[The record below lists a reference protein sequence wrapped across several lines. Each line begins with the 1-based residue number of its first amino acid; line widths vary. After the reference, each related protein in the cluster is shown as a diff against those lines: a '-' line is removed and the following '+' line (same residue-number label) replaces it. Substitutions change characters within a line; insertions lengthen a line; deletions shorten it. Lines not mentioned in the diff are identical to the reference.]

1 MKMSTRGRY
10 GIKAMLEL
18 ALSYD
23 KEMMSVRSIAE
34 KQNISDLYLEQLFS
48 VLKKHGL
55 IKSVRGAKGG
65 YFLAREPKE
74 ITIKHIMDALEGPIN
89 ISDCVEKDTRCD
101 NLDRCATRVL
111 WVKIR
116 DAIDDIFVSVT
127 LQDIIDEHNKLN
139 FIDIGVVDN
148 E

>member
-23 KEMMSVRSIAE
+23 KEMMSVRSIAQ

-48 VLKKHGL
+48 VLKKHEL

-65 YFLAREPKE
+65 YFLAKHPRE
-74 ITIKHIMDALEGPIN
+74 ITIKHIMYALEGPTN
-89 ISDCVEKDTRCD
+89 IADCVDKDTTCD
-101 NLDRCATRVL
+101 NLDKCATRVL

-116 DAIDDIFVSVT
+116 DTIDEIFASVT

-139 FIDIGVVDN
+139 LINIGVVDN